1 MADLTCTAAQV
12 AVMRAEQSVIFD
24 MIAAV
29 ALTAGQAVYINSN
42 GKADK
47 ADATTNKQVKGIALN
62 AAGAGQAVSV
72 LKEGYLSGFDVSGLA
87 YDAQVMLSATAGNLA
102 TTGTIIVG
110 RVVPVPDKALTKALY
125 FFDDWTILR
134 A

>member
-42 GKADK
+42 GKVDK
-47 ADATTNKQVKGIALN
+47 ADATTNKQIKGIALN

-72 LKEGYLSGFDVSGLA
+72 LKEGYVNGFDVSGLA
-87 YDAQVMLSATAGNLA
+87 YDAQVMLSATAGSLA

-110 RVVPVPDKALTKALY
+110 RVVAMPDKAITKVLY
-125 FFDDWTILR
+125 FYDDWTVLR

>member
-42 GKADK
+42 GKVDK
-47 ADATTNKQVKGIALN
+47 ADATTNKQIKGIALN

-72 LKEGYLSGFDVSGLA
+72 LKEGYVNGFDVSGRWCRWSRSR
-87 YDAQVMLSATAGNLA
+87 YSAQARP
-102 TTGTIIVG
+102 TT
-110 RVVPVPDKALTKALY
+110 DH
-125 FFDDWTILR
+125 
-134 A
+134 